1 MLQISRDLIDSYSEY
16 TGDRNGLHV
25 NDAYARHYL
34 NGRRVCHGTLL
45 TSLALSDLPEL
56 CAGAT
61 VHELKVDFEGPVCIG
76 DTVNIKVLKDACNI
90 HVDLQNQHGARC
102 LKLDLKIGGPARG
115 DVGVARAGEDGDE
128 GRLAHPTKKTFA
140 ELSPDLGQQRVLA
153 YSDAEA
159 GIPQIAVLQSGQ
171 PGLMRLLARLTFAV
185 GMVSPGAQSLF
196 AGFRLNRGAGYEPRF
211 TYSLVSARE
220 NLRLC
225 NYKGRYLGF
234 EFTYSAFVRTDH
246 ESYALDRGVIPISD
260 EYRDVRAIV
269 IGGSGGLGARVAK
282 EIVRLGG
289 SALVTGRELGDEAGP
304 RLSVAR
310 LDVSDGLSVEAF
322 AARADEFAPTHL
334 FYMATPRI
342 FEKGN
347 PGFSFP
353 RLEKFLD
360 LYVMGLTR
368 LLGASKRLAGI
379 PVFWPSSMLLDSQVG
394 GNAEY
399 LISKAVGERMLE
411 MLIDQRG
418 MRVFAPR
425 LGEFSTGQT
434 SSLIGKPQAD
444 EFPRL
449 KPVIDKF
456 LRG

>member
-1 MLQISRDLIDSYSEY
+1 MLRISQDLIDAYAEY

-61 VHELKVDFEGPVCIG
+61 VEELKVDFEGPVCIG
-76 DTVNIKVLKDACNI
+76 DTIDAKVLRDAGNI
-90 HVDLQNQHGARC
+90 HIALQNQYGARC
-102 LKLDLKIGGPARG
+102 LKLDLKIGGPAKG
-115 DVGVARAGEDGDE
+115 DLRVARAGEEGGQ

-140 ELSPDLGQQRVLA
+140 ELSPDVGRQGALA

-159 GIPQIAVLQSGQ
+159 GIPQIAALQSGQ
-171 PGLMRLLARLTFAV
+171 PGLMRLLARLTYAV

-196 AGFRLNRGAGYEPRF
+196 SGFRLNRAAGYEPRF
-211 TYSLVSARE
+211 TYALVSARE
-220 NLRLC
+220 NLHLC
-225 NYKGRYLGF
+225 SYKGRYLDF

-246 ESYALDRGVIPISD
+246 EAYALDRTVAPMSD
-260 EYRDVRAIV
+260 AYRGVRAIV
-269 IGGSGGLGARVAK
+269 IGGSGGIGARVA
-282 EIVRLGG
+282 EEVVRSGG
-289 SALVTGRELGDEAGP
+289 AALVTGRELGNETGP

-322 AARADEFAPTHL
+322 AAQADEFAPTHL
-334 FYMATPRI
+334 FYMASPRI

-360 LYVMGLTR
+360 VYVMGLTR
-368 LLGASKRLAGI
+368 LLSASRRLAGI
-379 PVFWPSSMLLDSQVG
+379 PVFWPSTMLLDAQAG

-411 MLIDQRG
+411 MLADQRA
-418 MRVFAPR
+418 MRVFMPR
-425 LGEFSTGQT
+425 LGGFSTGQT
-434 SSLIGKPQAD
+434 SSLIGKAQAD

-449 KPVIDKF
+449 KSIIDEF
-456 LRG
+456 LRS